1 MAGLAI
7 LGRTGTARL
16 RPARDEIVMRVL
28 LALLGLW
35 LLTTVALPLWT
46 LLSKSFQDFHGNHV
60 GLANYVR
67 YVSTPSLMASFWNS
81 LSIAVVTTAIVI
93 PLAFVYAYAL
103 TRSCMRWRGLV
114 QALALIPILAPSL
127 LAAIALIHLFGNQG
141 FLKFLLFGGTIYGAM
156 GIVAAQVFYC
166 FPHALMILVTALSMA
181 DARLYEAASALGA
194 SRTRTFLTVT
204 LPGAK
209 YGVVSACF
217 VVFTLVIT
225 DFGIAK
231 VIGGRFNVLATD
243 IYKQVVGQQNFE
255 MGAVVGMV
263 LLLPAMLAFA
273 VDRWVAKRQVAL
285 LTARAVPY
293 EPKPNAIRDRALFAF
308 CALIAACILTLL
320 GVAVWASF
328 IQYWPWNTALTLRH
342 YVFSNA
348 DASGWE
354 AYWNSLQ
361 MSALVATFGTAAI
374 GVGAWLVE
382 KTKGAG
388 ILRGAVHLLAMIPLA
403 VPGLVLGIAYI
414 FFFNAPSNPL
424 GFVYGTMAILVLNT
438 IAHFYTVAH
447 LTSLQALKQMDP
459 EFESVSA
466 SLKVSVWRTFARVT
480 LPVIAPAVLDVWIYL
495 FVNAMTTVSAVIF
508 LYSTN
513 SKLAS
518 IAVVNMD
525 EAGFTAAAAAMAVT
539 IVATSAAVKLL
550 HLALDALLARTTHAW
565 RRRTK

>member
-1 MAGLAI
+1 MILFKRFDTDAI
-7 LGRTGTARL
+7 FQR
-16 RPARDEIVMRVL
+16 
-28 LALLGLW
+28 LALLAVAAFLIVV
-35 LLTTVALPLWT
+35 LALPLGT
-46 LLSKSFQDFHGNHV
+46 LFEKSFRDRDGVWV
-60 GLANYVR
+60 GLANWVR
-67 YVSTPSLMASFWNS
+67 YLETPSLVGSLWNTIWVS
-81 LSIAVVTTAIVI
+81 ALATAIVV

-103 TRSCMRWRGLV
+103 TRTTMRWRGLFRAV
-114 QALALIPILAPSL
+114 GLVPILAPSL
-127 LAAIALIHLFGNQG
+127 LPAISLIYLFGNQG
-141 FLKFLLFGGTIYGAM
+141 FARWMLMGETVYGPI
-156 GIVAAQVFYC
+156 GIVIAQVFYC
-166 FPHALMILVTALSMA
+166 FPHAFLILATALSIA
-181 DARLYEAASALGA
+181 DKRHYEAASVLGA
-194 SRTRTFLTVT
+194 GQTRIFLTVT
-204 LPGAK
+204 LPGVK
-209 YGVVSACF
+209 YGLVSAFF
-217 VVFTLVIT
+217 VVFTLVAT
-225 DFGIAK
+225 DFGIPK

-466 SLKVSVWRTFARVT
+466 SLKVSVWRTAWRVT
-480 LPVIAPAVLDVWIYL
+480 LPVASPAALDVWFYM
-495 FVNAMTTVSAVIF
+495 FVNSMTTVSAVVF
-508 LYSTN
+508 LYGPFT
-513 SKLAS
+513 KLAS
-518 IAVVNMD
+518 VSIVNMD
-525 EAGFTAAAAAMAVT
+525 EAGFTASAAAMGV
-539 IVATSAAVKLL
+539 VVVLTSGFAKIL
-550 HLALDALLARTTHAW
+550 HSLLAAYLAKRTQAW
-565 RRRTK
+565 RAR

>member
-1 MAGLAI
+1 MILFKRFDTDAI
-7 LGRTGTARL
+7 FQR
-16 RPARDEIVMRVL
+16 
-28 LALLGLW
+28 LALLAVAAFLIVV
-35 LLTTVALPLWT
+35 LALPLGT
-46 LLSKSFQDFHGNHV
+46 LFEKSFRDRDGVWV
-60 GLANYVR
+60 GLANWVR
-67 YVSTPSLMASFWNS
+67 YLETPSLVGSLWNTIWVS
-81 LSIAVVTTAIVI
+81 ALATAIVV

-103 TRSCMRWRGLV
+103 TRTTMRWRGLFRAV
-114 QALALIPILAPSL
+114 GLVPILAPSL
-127 LAAIALIHLFGNQG
+127 LPAISLIYLFGNQG
-141 FLKFLLFGGTIYGAM
+141 FARWMLMGETVYGPI
-156 GIVAAQVFYC
+156 GIVIAQVFYC
-166 FPHALMILVTALSMA
+166 FPHAFLILATALSIA
-181 DARLYEAASALGA
+181 DKRHYEAASVLGA
-194 SRTRTFLTVT
+194 GQTRIFLTVT
-204 LPGAK
+204 LPGVK
-209 YGVVSACF
+209 YGLVSAFF
-217 VVFTLVIT
+217 VVFTLVAT
-225 DFGIAK
+225 DFGIPK
-231 VIGGRFNVLATD
+231 VIGGRFNVLSTD

-466 SLKVSVWRTFARVT
+466 SLKVSVWRTAWRVT
-480 LPVIAPAVLDVWIYL
+480 LPVASPAALDVWFYM
-495 FVNAMTTVSAVIF
+495 FVNSMTTVSAVVF
-508 LYSTN
+508 LYGPFT
-513 SKLAS
+513 KLAS
-518 IAVVNMD
+518 VSIVNMD
-525 EAGFTAAAAAMAVT
+525 EAGFTASAAAMGV
-539 IVATSAAVKLL
+539 VVVLTSGFAKIL
-550 HLALDALLARTTHAW
+550 HSLLAAYLAKRTQAW
-565 RRRTK
+565 RAR

>member
-1 MAGLAI
+1 MFKRFDTDAI
-7 LGRTGTARL
+7 FQR
-16 RPARDEIVMRVL
+16 
-28 LALLGLW
+28 LALLAVAAFLIVV
-35 LLTTVALPLWT
+35 LALPLGT
-46 LLSKSFQDFHGNHV
+46 LFEKSFRDRDGVWV
-60 GLANYVR
+60 GLANWVR
-67 YVSTPSLMASFWNS
+67 YLETPSLVGSLWNTIWVS
-81 LSIAVVTTAIVI
+81 ALATAIVV

-103 TRSCMRWRGLV
+103 TRTTMRWRGLFRAV
-114 QALALIPILAPSL
+114 GLVPILAPSL
-127 LAAIALIHLFGNQG
+127 LPAISLIYLFGNQG
-141 FLKFLLFGGTIYGAM
+141 FARWMLMGETVYGPI
-156 GIVAAQVFYC
+156 GIVIAQVFYC
-166 FPHALMILVTALSMA
+166 FPHAFLILATALSIA
-181 DARLYEAASALGA
+181 DKRHYEAASVLGA
-194 SRTRTFLTVT
+194 AQTRIFLTVT
-204 LPGAK
+204 LPGVK
-209 YGVVSACF
+209 YGLVSAFF
-217 VVFTLVIT
+217 VVFTLVAT
-225 DFGIAK
+225 DFGIPK

-466 SLKVSVWRTFARVT
+466 SLKASVWRTAWRVT
-480 LPVIAPAVLDVWIYL
+480 LPVASPAALDVWFYM
-495 FVNAMTTVSAVIF
+495 FVNSMTTVSAVVF
-508 LYSTN
+508 LYGPFT
-513 SKLAS
+513 KLAS
-518 IAVVNMD
+518 VSIVNMD
-525 EAGFTAAAAAMAVT
+525 EAGFTASAAAMGV
-539 IVATSAAVKLL
+539 VVVLTSGFAKIL
-550 HLALDALLARTTHAW
+550 HSLLAAYLAKRTQAW
-565 RRRTK
+565 RAR

>member
-1 MAGLAI
+1 MFKRFDTDAI
-7 LGRTGTARL
+7 FQR
-16 RPARDEIVMRVL
+16 
-28 LALLGLW
+28 LALLAVAAFLIVV
-35 LLTTVALPLWT
+35 LALPLGT
-46 LLSKSFQDFHGNHV
+46 LFEKSFRDRDGVWV
-60 GLANYVR
+60 GLANWVR
-67 YVSTPSLMASFWNS
+67 YLETPSLVGSLWNTIWVS
-81 LSIAVVTTAIVI
+81 ALATAIVV

-103 TRSCMRWRGLV
+103 TRTTMRWRGLFRAV
-114 QALALIPILAPSL
+114 GLVPILAPSL
-127 LAAIALIHLFGNQG
+127 LPAISLIYLFGNQG
-141 FLKFLLFGGTIYGAM
+141 FARWMLMGETVYGPI
-156 GIVAAQVFYC
+156 GIVIAQVFYC
-166 FPHALMILVTALSMA
+166 FPHAFLILATALSIA
-181 DARLYEAASALGA
+181 DKRHYEAASVLGA
-194 SRTRTFLTVT
+194 GQTRIFLTVT
-204 LPGAK
+204 LPGVK
-209 YGVVSACF
+209 YGLVSAFF
-217 VVFTLVIT
+217 VVFTLVAT
-225 DFGIAK
+225 DFGIPK

-424 GFVYGTMAILVLNT
+424 GFLYGTMAILVLNT

-466 SLKVSVWRTFARVT
+466 SLKVSVWRTAWRVT
-480 LPVIAPAVLDVWIYL
+480 LPVASPAALDVWFYM
-495 FVNAMTTVSAVIF
+495 FVNSMTTVSAVVF
-508 LYSTN
+508 LYGPFT
-513 SKLAS
+513 KLAS
-518 IAVVNMD
+518 VSIVNMD
-525 EAGFTAAAAAMAVT
+525 EAGFTASAAAMGV
-539 IVATSAAVKLL
+539 VVVLTSGFAKIL
-550 HLALDALLARTTHAW
+550 HSLLAAYLAKRTQAW
-565 RRRTK
+565 RAR

>member
-1 MAGLAI
+1 MILFKRFDTDAI
-7 LGRTGTARL
+7 FQR
-16 RPARDEIVMRVL
+16 
-28 LALLGLW
+28 LALLAVAAFLIVV
-35 LLTTVALPLWT
+35 LALPLGT
-46 LLSKSFQDFHGNHV
+46 LFEKSFRDRDGVWV
-60 GLANYVR
+60 GLANWVR
-67 YVSTPSLMASFWNS
+67 YLETPSLVGSLWNTIWVS
-81 LSIAVVTTAIVI
+81 ALATAIVV

-103 TRSCMRWRGLV
+103 TRTTMRWRGLFRAV
-114 QALALIPILAPSL
+114 GLVPILAPSL
-127 LAAIALIHLFGNQG
+127 LPAISLIYLFGNQG
-141 FLKFLLFGGTIYGAM
+141 FARWMLMGETVYGPI
-156 GIVAAQVFYC
+156 GIVIAQVFYC
-166 FPHALMILVTALSMA
+166 FPHAFLILATALSIA
-181 DARLYEAASALGA
+181 DKRHYEAASVLGA
-194 SRTRTFLTVT
+194 GQTRIFLTVT
-204 LPGAK
+204 LPGVK
-209 YGVVSACF
+209 YGLVSAFF
-217 VVFTLVIT
+217 VVFTLVAT
-225 DFGIAK
+225 DFGIPK

-466 SLKVSVWRTFARVT
+466 S
-480 LPVIAPAVLDVWIYL
+480 
-495 FVNAMTTVSAVIF
+495 
-508 LYSTN
+508 
-513 SKLAS
+513 
-518 IAVVNMD
+518 
-525 EAGFTAAAAAMAVT
+525 
-539 IVATSAAVKLL
+539 
-550 HLALDALLARTTHAW
+550 
-565 RRRTK
+565 

>member
-1 MAGLAI
+1 MILFKRFDTDAI
-7 LGRTGTARL
+7 FQR
-16 RPARDEIVMRVL
+16 
-28 LALLGLW
+28 LALLAVAAFLIVV
-35 LLTTVALPLWT
+35 LALPLGT
-46 LLSKSFQDFHGNHV
+46 LFEKSFRDRDGVWV
-60 GLANYVR
+60 GLANWVR
-67 YVSTPSLMASFWNS
+67 YLETPSLVGSLWNTIWVS
-81 LSIAVVTTAIVI
+81 ALATAIVV

-103 TRSCMRWRGLV
+103 TRTTMRWRGLFRAV
-114 QALALIPILAPSL
+114 GLVPILAPSL
-127 LAAIALIHLFGNQG
+127 LPAISLIYLFGNQG
-141 FLKFLLFGGTIYGAM
+141 FARWMLMGETVYGPI
-156 GIVAAQVFYC
+156 GIVIAQVFYC
-166 FPHALMILVTALSMA
+166 FPHAFLILATALSIA
-181 DARLYEAASALGA
+181 DKRHYEAASVLGA
-194 SRTRTFLTVT
+194 GQTRIFLTVT
-204 LPGAK
+204 LPGVK
-209 YGVVSACF
+209 YGLVSAFF
-217 VVFTLVIT
+217 VVFTLVAT
-225 DFGIAK
+225 DFGIPK

-424 GFVYGTMAILVLNT
+424 GFLYGTMAILVLNT

-466 SLKVSVWRTFARVT
+466 SLKVSVWRTAWRVT
-480 LPVIAPAVLDVWIYL
+480 LPVASPAALDVWFYM
-495 FVNAMTTVSAVIF
+495 FVNSMTTVSAVVF
-508 LYSTN
+508 LYGPFT
-513 SKLAS
+513 KLAS
-518 IAVVNMD
+518 VSIVNMD
-525 EAGFTAAAAAMAVT
+525 EAGFTASAAAMGV
-539 IVATSAAVKLL
+539 VVVLTSGFAKIL
-550 HLALDALLARTTHAW
+550 HSLLAAYLAKRTQAW
-565 RRRTK
+565 RAR

>member
-1 MAGLAI
+1 MFKRFDTDAI
-7 LGRTGTARL
+7 FQR
-16 RPARDEIVMRVL
+16 
-28 LALLGLW
+28 LALLAVAAFLIVV
-35 LLTTVALPLWT
+35 LALPLGT
-46 LLSKSFQDFHGNHV
+46 LFEKSFRDRDGVWV
-60 GLANYVR
+60 GLANWVR
-67 YVSTPSLMASFWNS
+67 YLETPSLVGSLWNTIWVS
-81 LSIAVVTTAIVI
+81 ALATAIVV

-103 TRSCMRWRGLV
+103 TRTTMRWRGLFRAV
-114 QALALIPILAPSL
+114 GLVPILAPSL
-127 LAAIALIHLFGNQG
+127 LPAISLIYLFGNQG
-141 FLKFLLFGGTIYGAM
+141 FARWMLMGETVYGPI
-156 GIVAAQVFYC
+156 GIVIAQVFYC
-166 FPHALMILVTALSMA
+166 FPHAFLILATALSIA
-181 DARLYEAASALGA
+181 DKRHYEAASVLGA
-194 SRTRTFLTVT
+194 GQTRIFLTVT
-204 LPGAK
+204 LPGVK
-209 YGVVSACF
+209 YGLVSAFF
-217 VVFTLVIT
+217 VVFTLVAT
-225 DFGIAK
+225 DFGIPK

-466 SLKVSVWRTFARVT
+466 SLKASVWRTAWRVT
-480 LPVIAPAVLDVWIYL
+480 LPVASPAALDVWFYM
-495 FVNAMTTVSAVIF
+495 FVNSMTTVSAVVF
-508 LYSTN
+508 LYGPFT
-513 SKLAS
+513 KLAS
-518 IAVVNMD
+518 VSIVNMD
-525 EAGFTAAAAAMAVT
+525 EAGFTASAAAMGV
-539 IVATSAAVKLL
+539 VVVLTSGFAKIL
-550 HLALDALLARTTHAW
+550 HSLLAAYLAKRTQAW
-565 RRRTK
+565 RAR

>member
-1 MAGLAI
+1 MILFKRFDTDAI
-7 LGRTGTARL
+7 FQR
-16 RPARDEIVMRVL
+16 
-28 LALLGLW
+28 LALLAVAAFLIVV
-35 LLTTVALPLWT
+35 LALPLGT
-46 LLSKSFQDFHGNHV
+46 LFEKSFRDRDGVWV
-60 GLANYVR
+60 GLANWVR
-67 YVSTPSLMASFWNS
+67 YLETPSLVGSLWNTIWVS
-81 LSIAVVTTAIVI
+81 ALATAIVV

-103 TRSCMRWRGLV
+103 TRTTMRWRGLFRAV
-114 QALALIPILAPSL
+114 GLVPILAPSL
-127 LAAIALIHLFGNQG
+127 LPAISLIYLFGNQG
-141 FLKFLLFGGTIYGAM
+141 FARWMLMGETVYGPI
-156 GIVAAQVFYC
+156 GIVIAQVFYC
-166 FPHALMILVTALSMA
+166 FPHAFLILATALSIA
-181 DARLYEAASALGA
+181 DKRHYEAASVLGA
-194 SRTRTFLTVT
+194 AQTRIFLTVT
-204 LPGAK
+204 LPGVK
-209 YGVVSACF
+209 YGLVSAFF
-217 VVFTLVIT
+217 VVFTLVAT
-225 DFGIAK
+225 DFGIPK

-466 SLKVSVWRTFARVT
+466 SLKASVWRTAWRVT
-480 LPVIAPAVLDVWIYL
+480 LPVASPAALDVWFYM
-495 FVNAMTTVSAVIF
+495 FVNSMTTVSAVVF
-508 LYSTN
+508 LYGPFT
-513 SKLAS
+513 KLAS
-518 IAVVNMD
+518 VSIVNMD
-525 EAGFTAAAAAMAVT
+525 EAGFTASAAAMGV
-539 IVATSAAVKLL
+539 VVVLTSGFAKIL
-550 HLALDALLARTTHAW
+550 HSLLAAYLAKRTQAW
-565 RRRTK
+565 RAR